1 MEVDELADGVAAA
14 EAADCVVCLS
24 EIEKEHLK
32 LLNWNANKKIIYKYA
47 CELLKLNKKI
57 NYS

>member
-32 LLNWNANKKIIYKYA
+32 LLN
-47 CELLKLNKKI
+47 
-57 NYS
+57 